1 MNDYKATALE
11 GLMSKAQTDRLESKA
26 SLSILLNFPAGIGDH
41 STSDLHNNLNE
52 ALSNL
57 ADAEDRIE
65 TLEETTSLSLL
76 ELDTKTFQVRDA
88 DNLDRFKQD
97 THVFSY
103 FFG

>member
-1 MNDYKATALE
+1 MNDYKTTALE

-52 ALSNL
+52 ALSRL

-65 TLEETTSLSLL
+65 TLKRNFPNDFPSTP
-76 ELDTKTFQVRDA
+76 DQKPPF
-88 DNLDRFKQD
+88 
-97 THVFSY
+97 
-103 FFG
+103 